1 MECER
6 RAPYLMIANSQGD
19 FPMSTELSA
28 CYQRIE
34 DDKAKF
40 RQLREW
46 LLFGDAD
53 DMAARLDLRDAAI
66 DERAV
71 MN

>member
-1 MECER
+1 
-6 RAPYLMIANSQGD
+6 
-19 FPMSTELSA
+19 MSTELSA

-53 DMAARLDLRDAAI
+53 DMAACLDLLDAAI

-71 MN
+71 TN